1 MVAAL
6 EKAFEQAR
14 KLPDK
19 QQEKVAALV
28 LDEIASEMRWS
39 EQFAGSQDALLKL
52 ADAARA
58 EFDAGKTKVVKTPGD
73 LSHD

>member
-14 KLPDK
+14 KLPDA
-19 QQEKVAALV
+19 QQEKLAAIV
-28 LDEIASEMRWS
+28 LDEIASEKRWA
-39 EQFAGSQDALLKL
+39 EQFGGSQDALLKL

-58 EFDAGKTKVVKTPGD
+58 EFDAGKTKAVKSSRD